1 MYSIATFSC
10 GLHLN
15 TQPLD
20 YERDNSLFFF
30 PFLFFITFLFL
41 FSFFFFCFNFFF
53 FFFFFFASLVFSHEH
68 SRFKGQQGKGDAIS
82 LTPLYHFYPLH
93 RHLDI
98 NHAITAHL
106 CTYLAPGLEQ
116 GTLSFLV
123 QVSLSFTD
131 PLSPVLQYFT
141 ITSHHYMERL
151 IQATIP
157 QVLKNT

>member
-1 MYSIATFSC
+1 MRETTVCFFS
-10 GLHLN
+10 
-15 TQPLD
+15 
-20 YERDNSLFFF
+20 
-30 PFLFFITFLFL
+30 FFIFYYLS
-41 FSFFFFCFNFFF
+41 FSFFFFFFFVLIFFF